1 LVRRTPSAARNGREN
16 TDMLTGRLCAAA
28 LIGAAAIT
36 STPALAQD
44 KVTLKFVTGWD
55 DRFEGTPFVAHRYAK
70 MVQEATNGRI
80 GFRFSGPEVV
90 KPNQQFQ
97 PTSAGVFDLMYSTP
111 VYYLG
116 TTGVPFAFFAL
127 PPDAALWRKR
137 GYWEYTDKELGRY
150 NQKLIALISGSNASN
165 YYQIVLK
172 EPLKKGDKPFQG
184 MKIRGNIFYKP
195 LVEPLGG
202 SLVNLDGGEIYAAL
216 EKGVVNGAAWP
227 VLGAVNFKFNEVAKY
242 MLRPRFGYSPF
253 TLTMNMNSFK
263 KLSKDDQ
270 ALLLKLGEQIENEVP
285 AKFEKAMS
293 DEVAKLKELGVQETT
308 LDPALFEKVNRSF
321 LKGVW
326 NIAVNFNKKT
336 KARVEALY
344 EMAKK
349 NGDAE

>member
-1 LVRRTPSAARNGREN
+1 MKTRVL
-16 TDMLTGRLCAAA
+16 LTIAT
-28 LIGAAAIT
+28 GAWLLASGPAVAQ
-36 STPALAQD
+36 ST
-44 KVTLKFVTGWD
+44 VTLKFLSGWD
-55 DRFEGTPFVAHRYAK
+55 DRFEGTTFIARKYAE
-70 MVQEATNGRI
+70 MVTKATNGRI
-80 GFRFSGPEVV
+80 KFRFSGPEVV
-90 KPNQQFQ
+90 KPRQQFQ
-97 PTSAGVFDLMYSTP
+97 PTSAGVFDLLYSTP

-137 GYWEYTDKELGRY
+137 GYWAYTDKEMGRF
-150 NQKLIALISGSNASN
+150 NQKLIALISASSKSD

-172 EPLKKGDKPFQG
+172 EPLKPGDKPFAG

-202 SLVNLDGGEIYAAL
+202 SLVNLDAGEIYAAL

-227 VLGAVNFKFNEVAKY
+227 ILGAVNFKFNEVAKY
-242 MLRPRFGYSPF
+242 MLRPRFGLSPF
-253 TLTMNMNSFK
+253 TVTMNMDSFR
-263 KLSKDDQ
+263 KLSESDQ
-270 ALLLKLGEQIENEVP
+270 ALLLKLGEQLENEVP
-285 AKFEKAMS
+285 AVFEAAMNK
-293 DEVAKLKELGVQETT
+293 EIEQLKKLGVKETT
-308 LDPALFEKVNRSF
+308 LDPALFEKVNKGF

-326 NIAVNFNKKT
+326 NIAINFNKKT